1 MTFWLP
7 LSFCCLFVGFLRHF
21 STKQGSS
28 RRIFTVD
35 EHVGI
40 AVCGL
45 LADGRQL
52 VNRARD
58 EAASYKEFYGCQIPG
73 KVLAERLAGFVHA
86 YTMYWS
92 VRPFG
97 SAVLIA
103 GKDADGPF
111 MWMVEPS
118 GLTYN
123 YFGCA
128 IGKGKQPAKV
138 EIEKL
143 KLGEPD
149 PLRVQGCS
157 RVRPRRRTLP
167 SESARSARLGSAD
180 GRRPAS
186 PQLEISFV

>member
-1 MTFWLP
+1 M
-7 LSFCCLFVGFLRHF
+7 
-21 STKQGSS
+21 
-28 RRIFTVD
+28 
-35 EHVGI
+35 
-40 AVCGL
+40 
-45 LADGRQL
+45 
-52 VNRARD
+52 
-58 EAASYKEFYGCQIPG
+58 
-73 KVLAERLAGFVHA
+73 AERLAGFVHA

-103 GKDADGPF
+103 GKDSDGPF

-143 KLGEPD
+143 KLGELTCREVTSALGSSSGARALFMCVVSSVPVGLGVD
-149 PLRVQGCS
+149 RGVGRAGIYILVCIVPACS
-157 RVRPRRRTLP
+157 CRSSKRTLTDFTTC
-167 SESARSARLGSAD
+167 ARFHTHVWTGAQRRCAHHLLGAR
-180 GRRPAS
+180 
-186 PQLEISFV
+186 